1 MSGAV
6 ENNDDFL
13 ENILEIKDKNERVK
27 ILQGI
32 EKLKSQ

>member
-27 ILQGI
+27 IFKGI
-32 EKLKSQ
+32 EKLKS